1 VTIADLLPPK
11 KTKKLRENRS
21 KNMLGPI
28 NPRQLEDLL
37 VTYAH
42 LRAAWVTEQ
51 EIREYAELIVDVIK
65 ARGVI

>member
-1 VTIADLLPPK
+1 VTIPEHHPPK
-11 KTKKLRENRS
+11 SPKKLRENRP

-28 NPRQLEDLL
+28 NRRKLEDLL

-42 LRAAWVTEQ
+42 LSAAGVTEQ